1 MQQENP
7 DQSMIEKVLQ
17 RLDTEVENGAMRV
30 TVEFDDEQREA
41 EKVSHKGC
49 KAYGQ
54 DAAQTVGK
62 LDAYSDQLLR
72 EIKIKIRFLHCVP
85 LRQRVP
91 RLPPAQPALPPLAE
105 ERRSSAPFLCNRSP
119 E

>member
-1 MQQENP
+1 MDYALNISDKCVILKMDRSGKGGDRMQQENP

-17 RLDTEVENGAMRV
+17 RLDTEVENGVMRV
-30 TVEFDDEQREA
+30 TVEFDDKQPEA

-62 LDAYSDQLLR
+62 LDAYSDQLVR
-72 EIKIKIRFLHCVP
+72 EMK
-85 LRQRVP
+85 
-91 RLPPAQPALPPLAE
+91 E
-105 ERRSSAPFLCNRSP
+105 E
-119 E
+119 

>member
-1 MQQENP
+1 MNTLAGGGDRMQRENP
-7 DQSMIEKVLQ
+7 DQNMIEKVLQ

-30 TVEFDDEQREA
+30 TVEFDDKQPEA

-72 EIKIKIRFLHCVP
+72 EMK
-85 LRQRVP
+85 
-91 RLPPAQPALPPLAE
+91 E
-105 ERRSSAPFLCNRSP
+105 E
-119 E
+119 